1 MKTILEK
8 WELRKE
14 IKMIHYDVIIIGGGI
29 TGTAIAHE
37 LSKYEIKAGLLE
49 RGTDIGIGAT
59 KGNGGVVHQ
68 GYDPK
73 PGSLKAKINVEGANM
88 YPRLSKELDFGMINP
103 GLFVIGFGAADLDV
117 LRYKRENG
125 IKNGVKGLEI
135 INVEQMRKKEPH
147 LAENVTHGLFA
158 PTTTV
163 VDTFEVAI
171 AFAENAKENGV
182 DIFTRQNVS
191 AIERIK
197 NGFEIKTE
205 TNTFSCDYIVNAAGN
220 HADEVAKLL
229 DIYEYE
235 MKPRHG
241 DLLVLDKDLSFKPT
255 TVMFPVPSPD
265 SKGIACIPTIHG
277 NTIIGSTATML
288 DNKEEVI
295 NYGHGIQEL
304 IDGVHKILPELET
317 NRVIRTFAGL
327 RPVVINNNN
336 DFFIAES
343 ETVKGFIHVAGIQ
356 SPGVASAPAIGE
368 HVRDLLA
375 NAGLNLNNKINYNPY
390 REKKIVFNQLTSAE
404 KDALIRRN
412 SDYGKIVC
420 RCETVTEGEIV
431 DAIHGIV
438 GAQTFDAIKR
448 RTRAGMGR
456 CQSGFCQYK
465 VLSIIAR
472 ELEIPMDQVLL
483 EDLGS
488 EILCGKVKT
497 GEA

>member
-1 MKTILEK
+1 
-8 WELRKE
+8 
-14 IKMIHYDVIIIGGGI
+14 MIHYDVIIIGGGI

-37 LSKYEIKAGLLE
+37 LSKYEIKTGLLE
-49 RGTDIGIGAT
+49 RGMDIGIGAT

-88 YPRLSKELDFGMINP
+88 YPRLSRELDFGMINP
-103 GLFVIGFGAADLDV
+103 GLFVIGFGPADLEV
-117 LRYKRENG
+117 LRYKRDNG

-135 INVEQMRKKEPH
+135 ISAEQMRTIEPH
-147 LAENVTHGLFA
+147 LAPNVTQGLYA

-182 DIFTRQNVS
+182 DIFTNQKVL
-191 AIERIK
+191 AIEKNK
-197 NGFEIKTE
+197 NGFMIKTKNADF
-205 TNTFSCDYIVNAAGN
+205 TCDYIVNAAGN
-220 HADEVAKLL
+220 HADDVAKLL

-235 MKPRHG
+235 IKPRHG
-241 DLLVLDKDLSFKPT
+241 DLLVLDKDLSFKPK

-288 DNKEEVI
+288 DNKEDVP

-304 IDGVHKILPELET
+304 IDGIHRILPELET

-343 ETVKGFIHVAGIQ
+343 QTVNGFIHVAGIQ

-375 NAGLNLNNKINYNPY
+375 NAGLSLKNKPGYNPY
-390 REKKIVFNQLTSAE
+390 RQKKIVFNLLTIE
-404 KDALIRRN
+404 EQDELIHKN
-412 SDYGKIVC
+412 AAYGKIVC
-420 RCETVTEGEIV
+420 RCETVTEGEII
-431 DAIHGIV
+431 DAIHGVI

-448 RTRAGMGR
+448 RTRTGMGR

-472 ELEIPMDQVLL
+472 ELAMPMDQVLL
-483 EDLGS
+483 EDLGT
-488 EILCGKVKT
+488 ELLYGKVKT